1 MQKGF
6 RERVEGFLGGRW
18 LFEIM
23 MGLSLK
29 TAGRARTKTSADE
42 ESMSEQS
49 MIVSLVGLGVS
60 ISIEG
65 GSIAIST
72 WGEEAA
78 GVEEGEAGGF
88 WL

>member
-1 MQKGF
+1 MGVSDGRVQKGL

-42 ESMSEQS
+42 ESMSE
-49 MIVSLVGLGVS
+49 
-60 ISIEG
+60 
-65 GSIAIST
+65 
-72 WGEEAA
+72 
-78 GVEEGEAGGF
+78 
-88 WL
+88 